1 MTSKAKQLLKRLHQE
16 IPITTLHMGQQDG
29 TTGKVLNAQASQAE
43 CNAQTPHKK
52 RKDPEGIF

>member
-1 MTSKAKQLLKRLHQE
+1 
-16 IPITTLHMGQQDG
+16 MGQQDG